1 MRLLLPALAPTSL
14 CLRAVWHRSQVWQS
28 RLLDLW
34 RGCGIE
40 GCIEWEMLFLLLFKR
55 LAKVRGGGFRSAAH
69 ARASPGAL
77 GATRVARGA
86 KDPLEVGVALCARR
100 RRGAWMRGNTI

>member
-55 LAKVRGGGFRSAAH
+55 LAGGGGSDR
-69 ARASPGAL
+69 RR
-77 GATRVARGA
+77 TR
-86 KDPLEVGVALCARR
+86 ARR
-100 RRGAWMRGNTI
+100 QAR